1 MRHLYSYSITTNF
14 KDNKA
19 LRVFVRD
26 ATRVAVKIARRIASG
41 ETETLSLF
49 VNNETGHIRIWCREE
64 DSTASILE
72 TRSDTRYRRIPWQVR
87 GTKDEEG
94 SVNED
99 EGTKTPLQVT

>member
-1 MRHLYSYSITTNF
+1 MKRLYSYSITTNF
-14 KDNKA
+14 NDNKA

-26 ATRVAVKIARRIASG
+26 ATRVAAKITQRIASG

-87 GTKDEEG
+87 GTKDRESLAYE
-94 SVNED
+94 NKD
-99 EGTKTPLQVT
+99 PKTPF